1 MVNPADLI
9 QDSSEMMK
17 VWSAQSQVRRMLEF
31 LAALAE
37 AEAEAGVIPH
47 PAADGIVAVC
57 LDWLPESQALEAIY
71 LEAGRTGTPIIPL
84 LERLSNRL
92 DGPGRAYLYWGA
104 TSQDVCDTA
113 MVLQAREGLD
123 LLIGRLVAICHECA
137 TLAEAHRATLTVG
150 RTLLQQAVPITFG
163 LKAARWLALV
173 VRQVRRLREEY
184 ARISFVQ
191 LGGAAGTL
199 ASLGEA
205 GMPVTRR
212 LAEALG
218 LGVPELPWHAER
230 DRVAALGSALGLV
243 AGAMGKIAL
252 DLVLLAQT
260 EVGEVAE
267 ATVASQGRS
276 SAMPQKRNPV
286 NAVTALAASRRALGV
301 VPVLLGAMLQ
311 EHERAAGG
319 WQAESGA
326 VPDLFCHTM
335 GSVAHVGEALHE
347 LRVDT
352 GRMQSHLL
360 SSHSLIMAESLTMA
374 LATSVGRP
382 AASRLVQEAVV
393 RAQETGIDLS
403 EAAGSDP
410 RILALLPDGAL
421 IQALDPAGYLG
432 STGIYINQA
441 LTEFHQ
447 LQADEALPGG
457 QRYGTAN

>member
-1 MVNPADLI
+1 MMNPANLT
-9 QDSSEMMK
+9 QDSPEMAR

-47 PAADGIVAVC
+47 AAAEGIAATC
-57 LDWLPESQALEAIY
+57 LDWLPEGQALDAIY

-84 LERLSNRL
+84 LERLESRL
-92 DGPGRAYLYWGA
+92 DSPGRAYLYWGA

-113 MVLQAREGLD
+113 LVLQAREGLD
-123 LLIGRLVAICHECA
+123 LLIGRLMAIGRECA
-137 TLAEAHRATLTVG
+137 TLAEAHRATLEVG

-173 VRQVRRLREEY
+173 GRQVRRLREEY
-184 ARISFVQ
+184 ARISYVQ

-199 ASLGEA
+199 ASLAEA

-230 DRVAALGSALGLV
+230 DRVATLGSALGVV

-260 EVGEVAE
+260 EVGEVASGP
-267 ATVASQGRS
+267 SQGRS

-286 NAVTALAASRRALGV
+286 NAVMALAASRRAIGV
-301 VPVLLGAMLQ
+301 VPVLLGGMLQ

-326 VPDLFCHTM
+326 LPDLFCHSM
-335 GSVAHVGEALHE
+335 GSVAHVEEALRE

-352 GRMQSHLL
+352 RSMGLHLA
-360 SSHSLIMAESLTMA
+360 SSHGLIMAESLA
-374 LATSVGRP
+374 LALASAVGRP
-382 AASRLVQEAVV
+382 EASRLVQEAVQ
-393 RAQETGIDLS
+393 RAQETGVDLA
-403 EAAGSDP
+403 EAARSDP
-410 RILALLPDGAL
+410 RIPALLPDGAL
-421 IQALDPAGYLG
+421 ARALDPASYLG
-432 STGIYINQA
+432 STGIYIDQA
-441 LTEFHQ
+441 LTEFRR
-447 LQADEALPGG
+447 LQADEVAAGVES
-457 QRYGTAN
+457 YGSTG

>member
-9 QDSSEMMK
+9 HDSPEMAR
-17 VWSAQSQVRRMLEF
+17 VWSPQSQVRRMLEF

-37 AEAEAGVIPH
+37 AEAEAGVIPY
-47 PAADGIVAVC
+47 PAADGIAAVC
-57 LDWLPESQALEAIY
+57 LDWLPEGQALEAIY

-84 LERLSNRL
+84 LERLSNLL

-113 MVLQAREGLD
+113 LVLQAREGLD
-123 LLIGRLVAICHECA
+123 LLIGGLMAVCQEGA
-137 TLAEAHRATLTVG
+137 TLAEAHRGTLMVG

-184 ARISFVQ
+184 SRISFVQ

-230 DRVAALGSALGLV
+230 DRVATLGSALGVV

-252 DLVLLAQT
+252 DLALLAQT

-267 ATVASQGRS
+267 ASGAGQGRS

-286 NAVTALAASRRALGV
+286 NAVTALAASRRAIGV

-326 VPDLFCHTM
+326 LPELFCHTM
-335 GSVAHVGEALHE
+335 GSVAHVEEALRE

-352 GRMQSHLL
+352 RRMQAHL
-360 SSHSLIMAESLTMA
+360 SSSHGLIMAESLTQA
-374 LATSVGRP
+374 LAPAVGRP
-382 AASRLVQEAVV
+382 EASRLVQEAVQ
-393 RAQETGIDLS
+393 RAQDTGLTLYETSLQDEEIRG
-403 EAAGSDP
+403 
-410 RILALLPDGAL
+410 LLPNGAL
-421 IQALDPAGYLG
+421 VQALDPAGYLG
-432 STGIYINQA
+432 STGIYIDQA
-441 LTEFHQ
+441 LAEFHQ
-447 LQADEALPGG
+447 LQADEASPGG
-457 QRYGTAN
+457 QRYGTAD

>member
-1 MVNPADLI
+1 
-9 QDSSEMMK
+9 
-17 VWSAQSQVRRMLEF
+17 MLEF
-31 LAALAE
+31 LAALAQ
-37 AEAEAGVIPH
+37 AEAETGVIPH
-47 PAADGIVAVC
+47 PAADGIAAAC
-57 LDWLPESQALEAIY
+57 LDWLPDGQALEAIY

-84 LERLSNRL
+84 LERLDSRL

-123 LLIGRLVAICHECA
+123 LLIGRLMAICQECA

-163 LKAARWLALV
+163 LKVARWLALV

-184 ARISFVQ
+184 ARISCVQ

-199 ASLGEA
+199 ASLGES

-230 DRVAALGSALGLV
+230 DRVASLGSALGVV
-243 AGAMGKIAL
+243 AGALGKIAL
-252 DLVLLAQT
+252 DLALLAQS

-267 ATVASQGRS
+267 AAGASQGRS
-276 SAMPQKRNPV
+276 SAMPQKRNPI
-286 NAVTALAASRRALGV
+286 NATLALAASRRAIGV

-326 VPDLFCHTM
+326 LPELFCHTM
-335 GSVAHVGEALHE
+335 GSAAHVEEALRA

-352 GRMQSHLL
+352 RSMQAHLL
-360 SSHSLIMAESLTMA
+360 SSHGLIMAESLTVA
-374 LATSVGRP
+374 LAPAVGRP
-382 AASRLVQEAVV
+382 EASRLVQEAVQ

-403 EAAGSDP
+403 EAAGFDP
-410 RILALLPDGAL
+410 RIPALLPDGAL
-421 IQALDPAGYLG
+421 LQALDPAGYLG
-432 STGIYINQA
+432 SASIYIDQA
-441 LTEFHQ
+441 LAQFHQ
-447 LQADEALPGG
+447 LQASL
-457 QRYGTAN
+457 